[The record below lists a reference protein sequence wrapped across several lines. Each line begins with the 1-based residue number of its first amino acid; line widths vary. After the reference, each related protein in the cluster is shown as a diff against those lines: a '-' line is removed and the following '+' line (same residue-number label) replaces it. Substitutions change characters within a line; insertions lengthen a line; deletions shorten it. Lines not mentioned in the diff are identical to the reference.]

1 MAKQICMP
9 SVGSYQS
16 SVNDQKGCCRTTIP
30 QAVAK
35 ALAVSHKDLINW
47 DIQTDEH
54 GQIYVIVKK
63 IS

>member
-1 MAKQICMP
+1 MP

-16 SVNDQKGCCRTTIP
+16 SVNNQKGCYRTTIP

-35 ALAVSHKDLINW
+35 ALAISHKDLINW
-47 DIQTDEH
+47 DIQTGEH

-63 IS
+63 TS